1 MLVHTLPST
10 LRAVLGLML
19 FSTTSRAFQV
29 SPDSPCSSQCTI
41 DGAGSTNSSEIVCS
55 DADFSTTTSGLKFK
69 NCIECMQNSSY
80 FSGLD
85 RDVDWFLYNL
95 RYAADVCLFQY
106 PGPDGKNETSPCNV
120 DYVCTPL
127 RNALKT
133 DQLSTESKDEYGYC
147 TADNSAFRS
156 QSRETCI
163 GCLQGSPS
171 NKYLSNFLIALEA
184 GCEQQPPPGK
194 HIGLSGSLF
203 SPVPIN
209 VTDSISANGTAA
221 GQDKKSI
228 HLSVGA
234 IVGIAVGAGALFLI
248 GAVLLCLYYCRQ
260 RKYNKEDRARRASY
274 ASFMGYPTFPL
285 YPGENTEIALQGP
298 SYTLD
303 YKSPVQEH
311 EHVLDGGGSEVS
323 YDKSTASD
331 PNRRQ
336 PSVHSRQLSREELQK
351 SPSAMP
357 IHPAYISRAI
367 MRRNSPGTSNPS
379 QFSSAQHSRNPSFD
393 SQRPGGQPVIA
404 LSPPPAAARRPSK
417 ASVSGQDSAAG
428 PQPSSHSASGSISST
443 TSFSQRRERQI
454 PAPLTLN
461 NNSNNNA
468 QLESDIHRA
477 AARQLEQHGIYAA
490 DQQGQ
495 HYTPPPQPQLGY
507 PPPPQAQFHNQP
519 TLPYPHHPSPNASL
533 TARPG
538 PTLIPHSRPR
548 ASSTSSNK
556 SSPQAPNPIQPVPL
570 HAPSSSSSSR
580 RGNRHQQQPPPPP
593 LTLSRPQQQQ
603 QYTPNTSSRLRQHQ
617 KTSPPFQ
624 QGVRRN
630 DAPLPGMEDIEI
642 SGPLAFRDDGARFR
656 EVGGG
661 LGGGGVGHGT
671 VGPGAARFVMPHPA
685 GGGAQGGGFHQFDRD
700 RVVEQT
706 FIRKGFVQEV
716 PLESAREDL
725 W

>member
-19 FSTTSRAFQV
+19 FSTTSHAFQV

-41 DGAGSTNSSEIVCS
+41 DGAGRTNSSEIVCS

-106 PGPDGKNETSPCNV
+106 PGPDSKNETSPCNV
-120 DYVCTPL
+120 DYVCKPL
-127 RNALKT
+127 QNALET
-133 DQLSTESKDEYGYC
+133 DQLSTESKDGYGYC

-203 SPVPIN
+203 SSVPIN
-209 VTDSISANGTAA
+209 VTDSISANGTAT

-234 IVGIAVGAGALFLI
+234 IVGIAVGAGGLFLI

-274 ASFMGYPTFPL
+274 ASFVGYPTYPL

-357 IHPAYISRAI
+357 IHPAYIPRAI

-417 ASVSGQDSAAG
+417 ASVTGQDSVAG

-443 TSFSQRRERQI
+443 TSFSQRRERQT

-461 NNSNNNA
+461 NNNNNNNT

-490 DQQGQ
+490 DQQEQ
-495 HYTPPPQPQLGY
+495 HYNPPPQPHHQAT
-507 PPPPQAQFHNQP
+507 PPYQ
-519 TLPYPHHPSPNASL
+519 PSPNASL
-533 TARPG
+533 TAGPG
-538 PTLIPHSRPR
+538 PTLIPNSRPR

-556 SSPQAPNPIQPVPL
+556 SSPQQSTNPIQPVPL
-570 HAPSSSSSSR
+570 HAPSSSSSR
-580 RGNRHQQQPPPPP
+580 RGNRQHQPTPPP
-593 LTLSRPQQQQ
+593 LTLSGPQQQQQ

-642 SGPLAFRDDGARFR
+642 SGPLAFRDDARFR
-656 EVGGG
+656 DAAGGVP
-661 LGGGGVGHGT
+661 LVGHGT

-685 GGGAQGGGFHQFDRD
+685 GGGQGGGFHQLDRD